1 MTLIAGGAALG
12 SRRRQPGLQAVE
24 DQVEPDVELVG
35 VVVVLA
41 EHHRVTSSVRVR
53 VAGERG
59 GDLRGEVLRALAGL
73 ERQVLLGQHEAAR

>member
-24 DQVEPDVELVG
+24 DQVEPDVERVG
-35 VVVVLA
+35 VVVLA

-53 VAGERG
+53 VAGEHG